1 MNVEKGGKKAPLL
14 QQSFIR
20 HGNEQGFWQQGS
32 RILAAVSG
40 GVDSMVL
47 LHLLLQVQ
55 RQIGFSLGIVHI
67 NHQLREESA
76 EEAAYLRSYCEEKNL
91 PLYVSIWED
100 PAKSAIETEA
110 RNFRYQE
117 FTRVMEEGQ
126 YDTLMTAHHGD
137 DQIETVLMKI
147 VRGGQLN
154 TFSGIK
160 EVQPFATGRLIR
172 PLLSFSKEDLY
183 TYAAESQLVYFE
195 DQTNQLLD
203 IQRNRLRHLVVPQL
217 KQENTQALRHFQQ
230 FSQQIQW
237 ADQVIQKYMGQ
248 LIEKEVEQWEE
259 QFRFSA
265 EMIEEMTDAERYYFF
280 YSFFDKAFSKTGII
294 LKEQQMESILD
305 QWQQKKSQWQLSIG
319 NNWIL
324 KREYHF
330 VVLSKKE
337 KQATS
342 QTEDQRLLLIPEQG
356 IYLNETEWIGLVKPE
371 NAGDIKTTDSWSLF
385 SHDIWI
391 PADVQLYVE
400 KRKAGDR
407 IKLTENLTKKVSRY
421 FIDQKV
427 PNSQRQHAWIITD
440 AKRNIYSLIPF
451 AFSYLSIR
459 EETDKIHYILLYKYQ
474 KEAIG
479 RRI

>member
-1 MNVEKGGKKAPLL
+1 MSVEKDGKKVPLL

-20 HGNEQGFWQQGS
+20 HGNEQRFWQKES

-47 LHLLLQVQ
+47 LHLLLQAQ
-55 RQIGFSLGIVHI
+55 RQIGFSLGVVHI

-76 EEAAYLRSYCEEKNL
+76 EEAAYLRSYCEKKNL
-91 PLYVSIWED
+91 PLYVSVWED
-100 PAKSAIETEA
+100 PAKTAIETAA
-110 RNFRYQE
+110 RNFRYQA
-117 FTRVMEEGQ
+117 FTRVMEEEQ

-147 VRGGQLN
+147 IRGGQLS

-160 EVQPFATGRLIR
+160 EVQPFATGRLVR
-172 PLLSFSKEDLY
+172 PLLSFSKEELY
-183 TYAAESQLVYFE
+183 AYAAESQLVYFE

-203 IQRNRLRHLVVPQL
+203 VQRNRLRHLVVPQL
-217 KQENTQALRHFQQ
+217 KQENTQVMRHFQQ

-237 ADQVIQKYMGQ
+237 ADQVIQKCMGQ
-248 LIEKEVEQWEE
+248 LIEKEVEQLKDRF
-259 QFRFSA
+259 QFSA
-265 EMIEEMTDAERYYFF
+265 EMIEKMEEAERYYFF
-280 YSFFDKAFSKTGII
+280 HSFFDKVFSETGVI
-294 LKEQQMESILD
+294 LKEQQMTSILE

-319 NNWIL
+319 SNWVL

-330 VVLSKKE
+330 VVLAKKE
-337 KQATS
+337 KQATA

-356 IYLNETEWIGLVKPE
+356 IQLNETEWIGLLKPE
-371 NAGDIKTTDSWSLF
+371 HSEDIKATDSLSLF
-385 SHDIWI
+385 SHDIWV

-407 IKLTENLTKKVSRY
+407 IQLTEKLTKKVSRY

-479 RRI
+479 RRT